1 MRLVEQ
7 ATKVESQN
15 WSWVLHM
22 AFSFSDPSDPIG
34 NNESNVRALSRVLSN
49 GTSLKDTLTSPRRF
63 SPLHRI
69 EQLLPA
75 FAPGER
81 LVLYALSASLA
92 LSTFAIVALVSSAA
106 SVTVPASGGA
116 LVEGMIGPARFLNPL
131 LATSQADEDITQL
144 VYSGLMRA
152 TADGDLVPDLAESYT
167 ISPDGTTY
175 TFTLRTGLSFHDG
188 TPLTAEDIVYTVG
201 EAQNPAI
208 KSLRRADWEGVQVS
222 APDSRTV
229 VFTLSRSYAP
239 FIENTTMGILPAR
252 LWRNTDPE
260 EFLFH
265 RLNTDPIGSGPYKVA
280 TLSTDESGAP
290 VRYSLVPFNDF
301 ALGAPYLQ
309 EITLRF
315 YPTQVA
321 EIEALASGEIDAIA
335 GISPAQVALLNR
347 SDVQT
352 LASPLQRVF
361 GVFFNQNHSAVL
373 TDSAARTALDAAIDK
388 ERLVSIVLAGYGIPL
403 DGPML
408 SKTAGFASTSQTVS
422 TAYTQESIAAAKAI
436 LADGGWI
443 FDNESGAWQK
453 SKQPLSFTLSTA
465 DAPELVKTADAIATA
480 WRQAGIQVAVQVYPI
495 ADLNTTII
503 RPRAYD
509 ALLFGEVVGRSLDL
523 FAFWHS
529 SQRNDPGL
537 NLALYAN
544 AGADTVLAQA
554 RATTDRQ
561 DRDRLFSQ
569 FAEILKGD
577 MPAVFLYA
585 PEFLYVAPTSVRG
598 VQLGTMTVPSDRY
611 LSIHEWYTDTEEVWA
626 LFTDATTQ

>member
-1 MRLVEQ
+1 
-7 ATKVESQN
+7 
-15 WSWVLHM
+15 M
-22 AFSFSDPSDPIG
+22 AFSFSDQS
-34 NNESNVRALSRVLSN
+34 E
-49 GTSLKDTLTSPRRF
+49 LKKTLTSPRRF

-69 EQLLPA
+69 ENLLLA
-75 FAPGER
+75 FTPSER
-81 LVLYALSASLA
+81 LILYILSASLA

-106 SVTVPASGGA
+106 SSTVPTSGGA

-152 TADGDLVPDLAESYT
+152 TPDGRLVPDLAESYT
-167 ISPDGTTY
+167 ISPDGTVY
-175 TFTLRTGLSFHDG
+175 TFTLRAGLSFHDG
-188 TPLTAEDIVYTVG
+188 TPLTAEDVVYTVG

-265 RLNTDPIGSGPYKVA
+265 RLNTQPIGSGPYKV
-280 TLSTDESGAP
+280 TSVSTDDSGAP
-290 VRYSLVPFNDF
+290 VRYSLEPFADF

-309 EITLRF
+309 KITLRF
-315 YPTQVA
+315 YPSQEA
-321 EIEALASGEIDAIA
+321 EIEALNAGEIDAIA
-335 GISPAQVALLNR
+335 GISPAQITLLNR

-361 GVFFNQNHSAVL
+361 GIFFNQNHSAVL
-373 TDSAARTALDAAIDK
+373 TDSAARKALDAAIDK
-388 ERLVSIVLAGYGIPL
+388 ERLVALILGGYGVAL
-403 DGPML
+403 EGPML
-408 SKTAGFASTSQTVS
+408 PRTTSTASTSPAVS
-422 TAYTQESIAAAKAI
+422 TAYTQESIATAKTM
-436 LADGGWI
+436 LESGGWS
-443 FDNESGAWQK
+443 FDSESGAWLK
-453 SKQPLSFTLSTA
+453 NKQPLSFTLSTA
-465 DAPELVKTADAIATA
+465 DAPELVKTADAVATA
-480 WRQAGIQVAVQVYPI
+480 WRQVGVQVAVQVYPI

-503 RPRAYD
+503 RPRSYD

-544 AGADTVLAQA
+544 SRADTVLAQA
-554 RATTDRQ
+554 RATTDTE

-577 MPAVFLYA
+577 TPAVFLYA
-585 PEFLYVAPTSVRG
+585 PEFLYVVPKGIRG
-598 VQLGTMTVPSDRY
+598 VQIGTMTVPSDRY
-611 LSIHEWYTDTEEVWA
+611 LGINEWYTDTEEVWNI
-626 LFTDATTQ
+626 FTNATNN